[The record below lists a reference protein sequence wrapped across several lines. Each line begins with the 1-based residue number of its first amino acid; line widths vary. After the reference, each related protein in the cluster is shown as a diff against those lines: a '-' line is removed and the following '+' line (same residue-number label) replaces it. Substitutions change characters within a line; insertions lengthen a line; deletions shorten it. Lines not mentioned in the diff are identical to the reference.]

1 MSAWKNIL
9 IGSVAAGCIAAC
21 TDVYSGI
28 GDKWNEIN
36 SHLIII
42 DTCSVDISS
51 VRLDSIV
58 TSRGNTVYAGIRKSE
73 YWGTTAMSTYLTFK
87 TSTEYDDNSTP
98 EYAEEIVFDSL
109 TLYLLPDSTFCG
121 DTMQQMRLLV
131 HRLSEPVEMNDNG
144 ELYAHAEFGYDP
156 DPVADKTIMPRPF
169 RGKAVEIRLSDELGK
184 ELLDKVVNSDTE
196 VEDNENFRDWFKGLL
211 LTSGEPTN
219 SILGFHG
226 KDTLCMMK
234 LYYKTQD
241 YSEPEEHVL
250 DFHLDS
256 TYLFTHV
263 ETDFTGTPLEGFDAS
278 GEETPSTRTGNMSFV
293 SGMCG
298 ICTKIGFPYLNNLR
312 SIWDH
317 CKAAEAELVVYP
329 KPGSY
334 CKQNFSSLPSKLNLY
349 TMDENNISTGG
360 AITGSDGETLQ
371 SGSLTYDDMMFP
383 EDTYYTYD
391 ITDFINSQFGRIGI
405 TRSYLQMIDPDY
417 GYNLNELVIAD
428 RYTSD
433 YQIKLIIKLALYDE

>member
-1 MSAWKNIL
+1 
-9 IGSVAAGCIAAC
+9 
-21 TDVYSGI
+21 
-28 GDKWNEIN
+28 
-36 SHLIII
+36 
-42 DTCSVDISS
+42 
-51 VRLDSIV
+51 
-58 TSRGNTVYAGIRKSE
+58 
-73 YWGTTAMSTYLTFK
+73 
-87 TSTEYDDNSTP
+87 
-98 EYAEEIVFDSL
+98 
-109 TLYLLPDSTFCG
+109 
-121 DTMQQMRLLV
+121 
-131 HRLSEPVEMNDNG
+131 
-144 ELYAHAEFGYDP
+144 
-156 DPVADKTIMPRPF
+156 
-169 RGKAVEIRLSDELGK
+169 
-184 ELLDKVVNSDTE
+184 
-196 VEDNENFRDWFKGLL
+196 
-211 LTSGEPTN
+211 
-219 SILGFHG
+219 
-226 KDTLCMMK
+226 
-234 LYYKTQD
+234 
-241 YSEPEEHVL
+241 
-250 DFHLDS
+250 
-256 TYLFTHV
+256 
-263 ETDFTGTPLEGFDAS
+263 
-278 GEETPSTRTGNMSFV
+278 MSFV

-317 CKAAEAELVVYP
+317 CRAAEAELVVYP